1 MKLSFTLLVLSFQ
14 FQSNGVDAAGLCRKA
29 SSDDYKCGS
38 ARGAAPYWPAT
49 TTCGL
54 NECCCTVEDGWD
66 SMATYQR
73 DTCARQDNS
82 VIGCFA
88 CSGVEACENLDN
100 AHVGDSS
107 CKGQEACHQ
116 WGDPPKERLIIGI
129 SSCKGKAACRF
140 VRTQVVGTTIG
151 DNSCNA
157 DFVCMDCESGSIVP
171 DGTCND
177 VNNLD
182 EVGQLETYKDYGYV
196 HDEGYRC
203 RACFVSTFYIFSS
216 FELMMCTNHIL
227 IMLSYHT
234 QAELR
239 QDNYAIEV
247 AASFDGMD
255 SHCSSLAQEVKEQ
268 VVDSLSSN
276 KRFVHLLTD
285 KDMSK
290 KCRKE
295 YLSNSVGVLRNEGI
309 FDEGCKLTIKM
320 NAKLELLKEDVPE
333 FEASFK
339 EAVVE
344 SLPMDIVVDEV
355 MATKMMNCEED
366 GSRGPGGKSKKGKS
380 AKKSKTGKGDKK

>member
-54 NECCCTVEDGWD
+54 NECCCHDENGWD

-73 DTCARQDNS
+73 DTCAGQDNS

-88 CSGVEACENLDN
+88 CSGTEACENLDN

-107 CKGQEACHQ
+107 CKGQEACEQ
-116 WGDPPKERLIIGI
+116 WGDPPKERLIIGMK
-129 SSCKGKAACRF
+129 SCNGKAACRY
-140 VRTQVVGTTIG
+140 VETRVVGITIG
-151 DNSCNA
+151 DDSCNA

-227 IMLSYHT
+227 IMLSYVLIPRLNSARATMLFRLRPHQQYVVISHHPHRHHHQLVIPYVPWLNPMVWTHT
-234 QAELR
+234 VPA
-239 QDNYAIEV
+239 
-247 AASFDGMD
+247 
-255 SHCSSLAQEVKEQ
+255 
-268 VVDSLSSN
+268 
-276 KRFVHLLTD
+276 
-285 KDMSK
+285 
-290 KCRKE
+290 
-295 YLSNSVGVLRNEGI
+295 
-309 FDEGCKLTIKM
+309 
-320 NAKLELLKEDVPE
+320 LLK
-333 FEASFK
+333 
-339 EAVVE
+339 
-344 SLPMDIVVDEV
+344 
-355 MATKMMNCEED
+355 
-366 GSRGPGGKSKKGKS
+366 R
-380 AKKSKTGKGDKK
+380 